1 MKIGIIDLGSNTIRL
16 VIYRWD
22 GSSLLKMNNVKRKGQ
37 SAKYIENGE
46 LNRTGVENIIDHL
59 KELLVI
65 ARSMDVQEIRIF
77 ATASLRNIKNSHH
90 VQIQIEQAIQRKI
103 DILDGEEETLFGFEG
118 MKRTFEL
125 PLEGISIDVGGGSTE
140 ITHFFHETAVSTISI
155 PIGSLNLYLN
165 HVHDVLPSQAEVSL
179 MRIEIQH
186 ALQQVEWL
194 SKVVVKEVVGI
205 GGSSRAMMRLH
216 QLKHDI
222 QASILDIQLASNII
236 KDYIYEASTQPNE
249 LVQLLS
255 QHIADRLS
263 TLIPGMIII
272 DEIMTAVK
280 AEQFKLSSDGVREG
294 YFYKRILRE

>member
-22 GSSLLKMNNVKRKGQ
+22 GSSLIKINNVKRKGQ
-37 SAKYIENGE
+37 SAKYIENGD
-46 LNRTGVENIIDHL
+46 LNRTGIDNIIEHL

-77 ATASLRNIKNSHH
+77 ATASLRNIKNGAQ
-90 VQIQIEQAIQRKI
+90 VQIQLEQAIQRKI

-140 ITHFFHETAVSTISI
+140 ITHFFHESAVSTISI

-165 HVHDVLPSQAEVSL
+165 HVHDVLPSQSEVSM

-186 ALQQVEWL
+186 ALQHIDWL
-194 SKVVVKEVVGI
+194 NKLVVKDVIGI

-216 QLKHDI
+216 QLKHDV
-222 QASILDIQLASNII
+222 QASMHDIQLASGII
-236 KDYIYEASTQPNE
+236 KGYIEEASTQPND
-249 LVQLLS
+249 LIQLLS
-255 QHIADRLS
+255 QHLSDRLS
-263 TLIPGMIII
+263 TIIPGMIII
-272 DEIMTAVK
+272 DEIMTLTK

-294 YFYKRILRE
+294 YFYKRILRQ